1 MLGGTSYM
9 KKKYNLTDLDC
20 ANCAA
25 KMEAAIKKIDG
36 VKDATVSFMAQ
47 KLTSDADEERF
58 DSIMKE
64 VVSVCR
70 KVEPDCTI
78 EM

>member
-1 MLGGTSYM
+1 M

-25 KMEAAIKKIDG
+25 KMEDAIKKIDG
-36 VKDATVSFMAQ
+36 VNNATVSFMAQ
-47 KLTSDADEERF
+47 KLTIDADDSRF

-64 VVSVCR
+64 VVNVCR
-70 KVEPDCTI
+70 KVEPDGVI